1 MGSENGFKASIF
13 HEKCDNQ
20 GKTLTIVKSK
30 SESIFGGYTDIAWT
44 SEKKDLFE
52 NGNSFIFSIRNDQS
66 IVKLKCL
73 RKKNEVQHDKDVMA
87 WFGHADNGLR
97 ITDDCD

>member
-30 SESIFGGYTDIAWT
+30 SGSIFGGYTDIAWT
-44 SEKKDLFE
+44 SEKKDFLG
-52 NGNSFIFSIRNDQS
+52 NCNSFIYSIKNDQS

-73 RKKNEVQHDKDVMA
+73 K
-87 WFGHADNGLR
+87 
-97 ITDDCD
+97 